1 MIISGGYNIYPRN
14 IEEVLYRH
22 PAIAEAAIIGIS
34 HPQRVQ
40 VPKAFIVKKEGME
53 VTETE
58 IRDYLKGEIAGYA
71 MPHAIEFRDA
81 LPKSIIGKVLKKE
94 LVAQE
99 LAKNTPPFK

>member
-22 PAIAEAAIIGIS
+22 KAVAEAAVIGIF

-40 VPKAFIVKKEGME
+40 VPKAFIVVKEGMS

-58 IRDYLKGEIAGYA
+58 IREHLKADIAAYA
-71 MPHAIEFRDA
+71 MPAAFEFRTT
-81 LPKSIIGKVLKKE
+81 LPKSIIGKILKKD
-94 LVAQE
+94 LVAE
-99 LAKNTPPFK
+99 ERKKSAAG